1 MSDNTKMH
9 SNLDFSGDEL
19 DMILESS
26 MNDSDEFELNSS
38 ELELEPDEPVEA
50 KMNSPKPTKKD
61 DDFDDGFDD
70 DFDDRFDDKA
80 SETLDE
86 DFDEDEKLDDD
97 EAPGEVSKQ
106 QQSKKVMYFVWVICA
121 AFFIVFFAVTKA
133 SDGNKIQTVE
143 DSKGGVVENVD
154 SSVFHVENLEVGQ
167 IMYKDYLVISKYISM
182 EGSNLVPKFTGN
194 LESYGQ
200 TVEVAVDLDT
210 YNNYPS
216 GSRVSV
222 VFYKTTVDNVEKIVI
237 VQVQPVK

>member
-38 ELELEPDEPVEA
+38 ELELEPDEPVGV
-50 KMNSPKPTKKD
+50 KMNSPKPIEKD
-61 DDFDDGFDD
+61 DDFDDG
-70 DFDDRFDDKA
+70 FDDKA

-86 DFDEDEKLDDD
+86 DFDEDEKFDDDD
-97 EAPGEVSKQ
+97 EAPGKVSKQ

-133 SDGNKIQTVE
+133 SDNKEQTVE
-143 DSKGGVVENVD
+143 DSKGVVENVD

>member
-1 MSDNTKMH
+1 MSDNAKMH

-38 ELELEPDEPVEA
+38 ELELEPDEPVGV
-50 KMNSPKPTKKD
+50 KMNSPKPTEKDDDFD

-70 DFDDRFDDKA
+70 KA
-80 SETLDE
+80 SEILDE
-86 DFDEDEKLDDD
+86 DFDEDEKFDDD

-133 SDGNKIQTVE
+133 SDNKEQTVE
-143 DSKGGVVENVD
+143 DSKSGVVENVD
-154 SSVFHVENLEVGQ
+154 FSVFHVENLEVGQ

-182 EGSNLVPKFTGN
+182 EGSNLVPKFTGS